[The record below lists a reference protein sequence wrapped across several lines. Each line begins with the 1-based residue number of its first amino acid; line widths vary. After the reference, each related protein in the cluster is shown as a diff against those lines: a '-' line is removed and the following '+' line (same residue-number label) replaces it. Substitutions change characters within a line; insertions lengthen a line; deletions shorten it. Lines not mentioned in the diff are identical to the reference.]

1 MRLRDASFYAD
12 LAKVVRRG
20 EMMDAERLIEHLR
33 IVGYNQVDVVEMP
46 GEFAH
51 RGGLLDVYPPEQ
63 DRPVRVEFFGDEI
76 ESIRKFD
83 PETQRSAAVTDEVV
97 LLPLTE
103 TPVEEETLAAINAR
117 LTGERLAGSEE
128 MIERAVRAT
137 GVTVFPGW
145 ELYAP
150 AAGATETSSTCCPTP
165 PSILDEPDL
174 LKETHDNWWT
184 KVTER
189 SRAQPGRQ
197 SGAAGR
203 SLSLARAMAAA
214 AATGRPPSRS
224 SSWASRA
231 TTKASTSPCKPSRPR
246 ASTDRSRP

>member
-1 MRLRDASFYAD
+1 MSI
-12 LAKVVRRG
+12 RRK
-20 EMMDAERLIEHLR
+20 
-33 IVGYNQVDVVEMP
+33 
-46 GEFAH
+46 
-51 RGGLLDVYPPEQ
+51 Q

-117 LTGERLAGSEE
+117 LSGERLAGSDE

-150 AAGATETSSTCCPTP
+150 AAGATETFFDLLPNATV
-165 PSILDEPDL
+165 ILDEPDL
-174 LKETHDNWWT
+174 LKETHDSWWT
-184 KVTER
+184 KITDVHER
-189 SRAQPGRQ
+189 SLVGNLVRPEDLYLTPEQWQQRLDRDHHRRGRAAWHRGRRR
-197 SGAAGR
+197 GRTPHAANAADNALPRIGR
-203 SLSLARAMAAA
+203 GDDRRGRAADARRQA
-214 AATGRPPSRS
+214 RDVCCLQHRRS
-224 SSWASRA
+224 
-231 TTKASTSPCKPSRPR
+231 
-246 ASTDRSRP
+246 